1 MHFLGTGSYRQEDN
15 FPTAQFAGWHSLLNE
30 VLGAVLVKRGTAL
43 AVLESLIDNIR
54 LTLTAVR
61 IKCAQKLRTGLFH
74 PIIFWLTKK
83 PHPPKQLGSKFDIS
97 AWELIKALSF
107 LVASGGHLNWLELI
121 RAQNGLV
128 MKAKFPAQG
137 CINSVSRSPSVF
149 LLYWHANFRC

>member
-83 PHPPKQLGSKFDIS
+83 PPSPKT
-97 AWELIKALSF
+97 A
-107 LVASGGHLNWLELI
+107 
-121 RAQNGLV
+121 GL
-128 MKAKFPAQG
+128 
-137 CINSVSRSPSVF
+137 
-149 LLYWHANFRC
+149 